1 MTPMSFPGSLSIGRD
16 AVVGT
21 ILNSTSQN
29 AGASASNVTCTI
41 QQITTVNGN
50 VVAGNPKT
58 YQTDVDGIG
67 VRFYITS
74 GWNGSWEQAPT
85 TSSFTVTS
93 GSTAHYVRADLVV
106 TGPISGGTITILPSM
121 TISFTGPCIN
131 TLTVTETL
139 VTGTMVTGQACSVT
153 TPAVTVTMQK
163 VAPSD
168 LPSVGATAGNTA
180 FSLGLN
186 CAAGAKVN
194 VTLTD
199 ALNPANQSNI
209 LTIGGD
215 SAASGVGLR
224 VLFGSSPVSYGPA
237 SPLAGTSNQW
247 SVGTASGGAMTVP
260 LIAQYVRTAATLQM
274 GRVSGKALFTMSYQ

>member
-1 MTPMSFPGSLSIGRD
+1 MTNLRTGSRRISSVNRLGHSPYPAITRLLALWLLLTGTCAFGDTITFPTGSMTPMSFPGSLSIGRD

-180 FSLGLN
+180 FS
-186 CAAGAKVN
+186 
-194 VTLTD
+194 
-199 ALNPANQSNI
+199 
-209 LTIGGD
+209 
-215 SAASGVGLR
+215 
-224 VLFGSSPVSYGPA
+224 
-237 SPLAGTSNQW
+237 
-247 SVGTASGGAMTVP
+247 SV
-260 LIAQYVRTAATLQM
+260 
-274 GRVSGKALFTMSYQ
+274 